1 MSFYIS
7 LNH

>member
-7 LNH
+7 